1 MIKRTNMSKI
11 PKAGAIIV
19 SHNDNNRI
27 ALLYRKKLNDWTFP
41 KGHTEPGENSEQAM
55 RREIMEETGLT
66 ITIVD
71 TLPDQEYTGSNDELC
86 CVKMYLV
93 RSNDDSKVKREF
105 KGDDIQWVPL
115 DKVIDKLSYQNL
127 KDYFPSILPI
137 ISNIK

>member
-1 MIKRTNMSKI
+1 MNMNKNKTLKS
-11 PKAGAIIV
+11 GAIIF

-86 CVKMYLV
+86 RVKMYLV

-105 KGDDIQWVPL
+105 EGDDIQWFSLGEV
-115 DKVIDKLSYQNL
+115 VDKLSYKNL
-127 KDYFPSILPI
+127 KDYFSSVLPI